1 MRNRFRSVFDKISLD
16 SAEKNSII
24 ENVVNNQRVE
34 REGRHF
40 WQTNAGGIVMGC
52 AVLVV
57 FVLINAAIFGGMNKG
72 AATPMAP
79 SGPEDY
85 PEMEEF
91 KPMEEPV
98 HVFVVNN
105 DEVLLEVWVDKAVL
119 REDGM
124 SLEGFIKEF
133 MTMQGTWSEDAVIW
147 IDGNSAEQ
155 ESADTSDV
163 EHEIPPEEEF
173 KPMEEPVHVLAANS
187 EGEFLEVWVDLAV
200 LKTEGTGV
208 EEFIK
213 EYLLVKGLWSEDTI
227 ITIEEEKPESETTS
241 VESDMDVLDIPKEEQ
256 EALFAQI
263 AEQLPVKN
271 AELTAVMAV
280 RNDNMYQ
287 HNGIDM
293 TSDDTTVYAI
303 LDGTVT
309 DYGYTAAKGNY
320 LVIDNGNGVM
330 TEYAHLAESLVSAGD
345 VLSAGMPVAVMGS
358 TGMST
363 GTHLHWEMTVNGA
376 FVNPLCYLAE
386 HLK

>member
-52 AVLVV
+52 AALVV

-79 SGPEDY
+79 SGPE
-85 PEMEEF
+85 
-91 KPMEEPV
+91 EEPV
-98 HVFVVNN
+98 
-105 DEVLLEVWVDKAVL
+105 
-119 REDGM
+119 
-124 SLEGFIKEF
+124 
-133 MTMQGTWSEDAVIW
+133 
-147 IDGNSAEQ
+147 
-155 ESADTSDV
+155 
-163 EHEIPPEEEF
+163 
-173 KPMEEPVHVLAANS
+173 S
-187 EGEFLEVWVDLAV
+187 EGETASIQEETVSEV
-200 LKTEGTGV
+200 
-208 EEFIK
+208 
-213 EYLLVKGLWSEDTI
+213 
-227 ITIEEEKPESETTS
+227 ETTS

-256 EALFAQI
+256 EALFAQM

-280 RNDNMYQ
+280 RDDNMYQ

-309 DYGYTAAKGNY
+309 DFGYTAAKGNY

-363 GTHLHWEMTVNGA
+363 GIHLHWEMTVNGA
-376 FVNPLCYLAE
+376 FVNPLCYVAE